1 MITARTTRGTSSIC
15 RTHVKYYVPDNI
27 IYKAYPMITARTT
40 MGTSSSESQNP
51 SSHLLINTYIQ
62 THTDTDTQTHS
73 SSDRLYI
80 CMYI

>member
-1 MITARTTRGTSSIC
+1 
-15 RTHVKYYVPDNI
+15 
-27 IYKAYPMITARTT
+27 